1 MLGYH
6 KAFGLNW
13 LTNFRSKIMKKAA
26 ALLFVLVISFAL
38 AQVKVGVN
46 LELSGRFATIG
57 TTTLQGIE
65 TALAKSGADNI
76 ELSVCDNAT
85 LVTGSVAC
93 ANRFVDEGVVAVLGA
108 ISSSMSIPAAEV
120 LQDAGIIMIST
131 SSTNPATTQI
141 GDYIFRMAYTD
152 DFQGKVA
159 ARYAYNDLEAT
170 DALVFRQQDDDYSF
184 GLANF
189 FVDEFETLG
198 GEAVVV
204 DYVANTVDFSAQI
217 NDILGL
223 EAGVIYYSGFCAEG
237 ATLIPALREAGFE
250 QQILGADASDDSQ
263 CPVGGGEAFN
273 GFLLTAFGGPDVLEG
288 EAAKN
293 AAFFEGYFAALNPDA
308 ADFNGFTL
316 AGADSMNVIVEAIN
330 AAGEGASAA
339 EVRDALAALE
349 SYPGVSGEI
358 TYASTDGT
366 PADRTIAFFEYVVPA
381 DNEQGWEKVTRFGIS
396 TGGDESEM
404 EDSMEGEDAEMSDEE
419 DSMEGEDAEME
430 DHSMDSEDADESM
443 EDENSGD
450 AE

>member
-1 MLGYH
+1 
-6 KAFGLNW
+6 
-13 LTNFRSKIMKKAA
+13 MKKAFT
-26 ALLFVLVISFAL
+26 LLFVLVMSSAL
-38 AQVKVGVN
+38 AQLKVGVN

-65 TALAKSGADNI
+65 TALAKSRADNI

-85 LVTGSVAC
+85 TVSGSVAC

-120 LQDAGIIMIST
+120 LQEAGIIMIST

-159 ARYAYNDLEAT
+159 ARYAYEDLEAT
-170 DALVFRQQDDDYSF
+170 NALVFRQQDDDYSF

-189 FVDEFETLG
+189 FVEEFETLG

-217 NDILGL
+217 NDISGL

-237 ATLIPALREAGFE
+237 ATLLPALREAGFE
-250 QQILGADASDDSQ
+250 QQALGADASDDSQ
-263 CPVGGGEAFN
+263 CPVAGGESFN
-273 GFLLTAFGGPDVLEG
+273 GFLLTAFGGPDVLAG

-316 AGADSMNVIVEAIN
+316 AGADSMNVTVEAIN
-330 AAGEGASAA
+330 TAGEEASTA
-339 EVRDALAALE
+339 EIRDALAALE
-349 SYPGVSGEI
+349 GYPGVSGEI
-358 TYASTDGT
+358 TYAGTDGT
-366 PADRTIAFFEYVVPA
+366 PADRTIAFFEYIVPA
-381 DNEQGWEKVTRFGIS
+381 ENEQGWEKVTRFGIS
-396 TGGDESEM
+396 TSAGDDAEMEEEM
-404 EDSMEGEDAEMSDEE
+404 EDSMEGDDAEMSDEE
-419 DSMEGEDAEME
+419 GSMEGEDSEME
-430 DHSMDSEDADESM
+430 GHSMDSEDTDESM
-443 EDENSGD
+443 EMEDDNTES
-450 AE
+450 EE

>member
-1 MLGYH
+1 
-6 KAFGLNW
+6 
-13 LTNFRSKIMKKAA
+13 MKKAFT
-26 ALLFVLVISFAL
+26 LLFVLVISSAL
-38 AQVKVGVN
+38 AQVTVGIN

-108 ISSSMSIPAAEV
+108 ISSSMSIPAAEI

-159 ARYAYNDLEAT
+159 ARHAYNELEAT
-170 DALVFRQQDDDYSF
+170 KALVFRQQDDDYSF

-189 FVDEFETLG
+189 FVEEFETLG
-198 GEAVVV
+198 GETVVV

-237 ATLIPALREAGFE
+237 ATLIPELREAGFE
-250 QQILGADASDDSQ
+250 QQVLGADASDDSQ
-263 CPVGGGEAFN
+263 CPVAGGDAFD

-293 AAFFEGYFAALNPDA
+293 AAFFAGYFAALNPN
-308 ADFNGFTL
+308 ADDFTGFTL
-316 AGADSMNVIVEAIN
+316 AGADSMNVMVEAISN
-330 AAGEGASAA
+330 AGEGASTA
-339 EVRDALAALE
+339 EIREALAALE
-349 SYPGVSGEI
+349 GYPGVSGEI
-358 TYASTDGT
+358 TYAGTDGT

-396 TGGDESEM
+396 TAAGDDAEM
-404 EDSMEGEDAEMSDEE
+404 EDSMENEDTEMSDERRF
-419 DSMEGEDAEME
+419 DGK
-430 DHSMDSEDADESM
+430 
-443 EDENSGD
+443 
-450 AE
+450 